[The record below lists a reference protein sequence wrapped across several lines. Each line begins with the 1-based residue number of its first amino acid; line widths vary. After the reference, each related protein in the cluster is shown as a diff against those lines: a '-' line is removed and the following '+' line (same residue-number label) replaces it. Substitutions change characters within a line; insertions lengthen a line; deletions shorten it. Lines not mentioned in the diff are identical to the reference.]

1 MVRRHPR
8 CRPGYR
14 ARHPGCRPGSR
25 ARHPGWRP
33 RQPGCR
39 PPAPEVLVTGTRS
52 WQPRMPR
59 AAPGVP
65 RPAAGFSPPRKFGQ
79 PGCRARHPG
88 CRGPAAVSGEM
99 RWRFTSRPYLERISV
114 AISSSPHQARG
125 QRGKFGVPRRHPGSA
140 GARHPGRAGAAPGAG
155 TRGGRRGTRGARTI
169 LKESWQAAW
178 TVHRE
183 LRSCPRAG
191 CIPRRG
197 SRGDRY
203 AKLLIVSAFAPELRA
218 GAVLVSVQST
228 ACRPTPPLSVRG

>member
-1 MVRRHPR
+1 MWGVVRRHPR

-125 QRGKFGVPRRHPGSA
+125 QRGKFGVPLPGTGRPERHPG
-140 GARHPGRAGAAPGAG
+140 PAPEV
-155 TRGGRRGTRGARTI
+155 RARTI

-183 LRSCPRAG
+183 LRPCPRAG
-191 CIPRRG
+191 CIPRPPGGGPVAIGLRSWGPPFTPGPGGLNRTNTRHRFLTLYSEYEAG
-197 SRGDRY
+197 S
-203 AKLLIVSAFAPELRA
+203 
-218 GAVLVSVQST
+218 GATS
-228 ACRPTPPLSVRG
+228 P

>member
-1 MVRRHPR
+1 M
-8 CRPGYR
+8 GYG
-14 ARHPGCRPGSR
+14 AAGPEVP
-25 ARHPGWRP
+25 P
-33 RQPGCR
+33 RQPG
-39 PPAPEVLVTGTRS
+39 PAPRVPPR
-52 WQPRMPR
+52 QPGAAPRVPGRHPGRRR

-183 LRSCPRAG
+183 LRSRPRAG
-191 CIPRRG
+191 CIPRWG

-203 AKLLIVSAFAPELRA
+203 AQLGPTFNPQP
-218 GAVLVSVQST
+218 G
-228 ACRPTPPLSVRG
+228 RP